1 MYEII
6 SITSLGR
13 TDGLLPAVSYADSS
27 PSERRAEY
35 S

>member
-6 SITSLGR
+6 SITSLGW
-13 TDGLLPAVSYADSS
+13 TDGLLPSVSYADSS